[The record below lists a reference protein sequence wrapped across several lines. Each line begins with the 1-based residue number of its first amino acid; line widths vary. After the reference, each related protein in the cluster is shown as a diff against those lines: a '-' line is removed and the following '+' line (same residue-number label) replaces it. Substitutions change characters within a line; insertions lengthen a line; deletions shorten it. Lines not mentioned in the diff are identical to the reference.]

1 MRVEAGPKA
10 LINFAIAGAG
20 IAIAAAYHAIC
31 SKLPEDA
38 PLWPVHRRDGQLPI
52 HIEAAVLDRLTAM
65 WRRGE
70 SYSDAILRLVE
81 TKARA

>member
-1 MRVEAGPKA
+1 MTRLCGPSIVGTA
-10 LINFAIAGAG
+10 SCL
-20 IAIAAAYHAIC
+20 
-31 SKLPEDA
+31 
-38 PLWPVHRRDGQLPI
+38 I